1 MPFDAFDLWVAMIS
15 LSALTGLLWGARRES
30 VERLD

>member
-1 MPFDAFDLWVAMIS
+1 MTFDAFDLWVAMIS
-15 LSALTGLLWGARRES
+15 LSALAGLLLGARREC